1 MLIHC
6 YQQRNEGRCDKLYV
20 TSL

>member
-6 YQQRNEGRCDKLYV
+6 NQARNEGRCDKRYV
-20 TSL
+20 ASL